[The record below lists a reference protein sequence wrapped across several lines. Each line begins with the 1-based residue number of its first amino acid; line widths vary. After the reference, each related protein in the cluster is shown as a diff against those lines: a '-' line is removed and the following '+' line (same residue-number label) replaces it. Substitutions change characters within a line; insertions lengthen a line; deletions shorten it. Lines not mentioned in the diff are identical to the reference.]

1 VGIFDELHVYD
12 DSEPR
17 SAALNM
23 AVDEALLE
31 TSPSPSLRFYRWQ
44 GPALSFGYFGSYEE
58 VADQHSD
65 REIVRRWTG
74 GGVVSHGEDLTYS
87 IVIPASHPFFA
98 RSALAIYSALH
109 DAIREALTE
118 NGIGATLAHSVSP
131 KVSEDCFANAV
142 RADVI
147 SEGRKIA
154 GAAHRRSRLGLLH
167 QGSIQK
173 AKLPHR
179 FIDDFARI
187 LCDRFECRA
196 VSQGL
201 IDRATTIAQAKY
213 GTTEWLLRR
222 RGKPKRLSTPPVF
235 TTAAMTE

>member
-1 VGIFDELHVYD
+1 VSILDELHVYD

-31 TSPSPSLRFYRWQ
+31 TAASPTLRFYRWRA
-44 GPALSFGYFGSYEE
+44 PALSFGYFGSYAD
-58 VADQHSD
+58 VADQRSD

-74 GGVVSHGEDLTYS
+74 GGVVPHGDDLTYS
-87 IVIPASHPFFA
+87 VIIPASHPLFA
-98 RSALAIYSALH
+98 RSSLAIYSDLH
-109 DAIREALTE
+109 DAIRGALKE
-118 NGIGATLAHSVSP
+118 NGIEATLAHSVSP

-154 GAAHRRSRLGLLH
+154 GAAHRRSRAGLLH

-173 AKLPHR
+173 AKLPRR
-179 FIDDFARI
+179 FIDDFART
-187 LCDRFECRA
+187 LCDRFERRA
-196 VSQGL
+196 LSQEL
-201 IDRATTIAQAKY
+201 IDRATKIAQAKY
-213 GTTEWLLRR
+213 GTIEWLMRR
-222 RGKPKRLSTPPVF
+222 
-235 TTAAMTE
+235 